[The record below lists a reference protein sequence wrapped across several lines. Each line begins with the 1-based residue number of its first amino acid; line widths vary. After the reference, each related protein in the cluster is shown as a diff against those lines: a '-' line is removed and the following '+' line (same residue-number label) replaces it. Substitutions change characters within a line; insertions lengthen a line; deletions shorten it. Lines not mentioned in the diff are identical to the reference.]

1 MPSPMQKLP
10 HECDTQF
17 GHRETA
23 SDSFIVHVDPVLLP
37 ALGTLPPLLG
47 WFSERIFFVGLG
59 RQFDDGGGL
68 PASRCLLCS
77 WLSFAVDADMDASD
91 VVGIGADCCRKVSW

>member
-23 SDSFIVHVDPVLLP
+23 SDSFIVHVDPVQLP
-37 ALGTLPPLLG
+37 ALGTLPPLLLVG
-47 WFSERIFFVGLG
+47 FQREFFLW
-59 RQFDDGGGL
+59 D
-68 PASRCLLCS
+68 
-77 WLSFAVDADMDASD
+77 
-91 VVGIGADCCRKVSW
+91 